1 MKVREWHSVHLK
13 KRLFL
18 CVIKRERERERVIVI
33 RPEKREQPIW
43 CVCARGREGGEV
55 LDRKKCISERG
66 IHANDS

>member
-1 MKVREWHSVHLK
+1 MCDKE
-13 KRLFL
+13 
-18 CVIKRERERERVIVI
+18 RERERESDSD
-33 RPEKREQPIW
+33 KTREERTTDLV